1 MRNLFA
7 GLICVS
13 LLLAGCGGGGS
24 DAVTGSTTGSSGSGG
39 STSGGGTTSGTA
51 YNVVNAVVDQ
61 GPTGL
66 INSGSVAANI
76 MYVNVTLCVPGST
89 TNCQTIDHVQVD
101 TGSQGLRILSSV
113 LNSSLLSALQPITV
127 NGGAL
132 AECLQFVDG
141 YSWGTVVRADM
152 HIGGSDSATTGEA
165 APDLPVQIIG
175 TSTYSVPADCNTAGG
190 NTPENTVAEFGAN
203 GIIGVG
209 LFDYDCGTICAPNTG
224 VTGIANGNYYYSCGT
239 SGCTGTLVA
248 ETSQVINPVFGLAAN
263 SSGVTDNNGVIIELP
278 AVGDSGAAT
287 VTGTL
292 VFGIGTQ
299 TNNALPSTAT
309 VMTTDPYY
317 GFVSVNFNS
326 TNFPDS
332 YLDSGS
338 NALYFNDSSI
348 PTCGQSTIA
357 RGFFCPASEESFS
370 ASVTGVNGQTAA
382 APFSIAP
389 ATTLFSNST
398 YAAFDNL
405 GAPAS
410 TSSASPSQTSA
421 QTFAFGLPFFYGRN
435 VYTAM
440 ENTDAGGTSGPYF
453 AY

>member
-1 MRNLFA
+1 LRNLFA

-13 LLLAGCGGGGS
+13 LLLTGCGGGG
-24 DAVTGSTTGSSGSGG
+24 DAVIGSSTGSSGSGG
-39 STSGGGTTSGTA
+39 STSGGGTSGTA

-66 INSGSVAANI
+66 TNSNQVAVNI

-113 LNSSLLSALQPITV
+113 LNSSLLNALQPVTS
-127 NGGAL
+127 NGAPV
-132 AECLQFVDG
+132 AECIEFVDG
-141 YSWGTVVRADM
+141 YSWGPVVSADM
-152 HIGGSDSATTGEA
+152 HIGGSDSATSGEA
-165 APDLPVQIIG
+165 APNLPVQIIG
-175 TSTYSVPADCNTAGG
+175 TSTYPVPADCASAGG
-190 NTPENTVAEFGAN
+190 TAENTVAQFGAN

-209 LFDYDCGTICAPNTG
+209 LFDYDCGTLCAPTTG
-224 VTGIANGNYYYSCGT
+224 TTGISNGNFYYTCT
-239 SGCTGTLVA
+239 TAGCTSALVA

-287 VTGTL
+287 VTGSL

-299 TNNALPSTAT
+299 TNNALASTAT
-309 VMTTDPYY
+309 VLTTDPYY

-326 TNFPDS
+326 ANFPDS

-338 NALYFNDSSI
+338 NAIYFNDSSI
-348 PTCGQSTIA
+348 PTCGSSTIA
-357 RGFFCPASEESFS
+357 PGFYCPASEESFS
-370 ASVTGVNGQTAA
+370 ASITGVNGQTAA

-389 ATTLFSNST
+389 ATTLFANST

-410 TSSASPSQTSA
+410 TASTTTSQTSA
-421 QTFAFGLPFFYGRN
+421 QTFGVGLPFFYGRN
-435 VYTAM
+435 VYAAM